1 MSLASE
7 FKEFAMKGNVV
18 DMAVGVIIGVAF
30 GKIVSSLVENV
41 IMPPLG
47 KVLSGVDFTKF
58 RTPIGQAPDG
68 TEIAVKY
75 GAFLQTVFDFII
87 IALVLFLVLKGI
99 NKLKKPA
106 VDAPPPAPAR
116 SEVLLEEIRDLLKK
130 QA

>member
-1 MSLASE
+1 MSIASE

-47 KVLSGVDFTKF
+47 KVLSGVDFTKWA
-58 RTPIGQAPDG
+58 TPIGKAPDG
-68 TEIAVKY
+68 TDILVKY

-87 IALVLFLVLKGI
+87 IAFVLFLVLKGI

-106 VDAPPPAPAR
+106 PGAPPPAPPR
-116 SEVLLEEIRDLLKK
+116 SELLLEEIRDLLKK
-130 QA
+130 